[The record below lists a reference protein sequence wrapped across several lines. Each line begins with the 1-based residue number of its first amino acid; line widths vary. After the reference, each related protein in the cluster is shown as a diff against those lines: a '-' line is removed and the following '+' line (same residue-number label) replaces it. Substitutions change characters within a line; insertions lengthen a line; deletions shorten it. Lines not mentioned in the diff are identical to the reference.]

1 MCAQDTQDGVA
12 PGVLLLCQAGQHLLP
27 PGQSA
32 VTSLDTQNSSDTLGT
47 QPHES
52 LPSRG
57 HGVELEAD
65 VLD

>member
-1 MCAQDTQDGVA
+1 MA
-12 PGVLLLCQAGQHLLP
+12 PGVLLLCQTGQQLLP
-27 PGQSA
+27 PGQLA

-57 HGVELEAD
+57 HEVEVELEAG
-65 VLD
+65 VLG